1 MLEAT
6 WHRTWNLPRRQP
18 CRSPDQEALPRP
30 RDRPA
35 TCAWR
40 TTWRFRAGSSCP
52 HTFRP
57 PQSTRKQ
64 TASNAGSP
72 TRRASSGLPDVPD
85 RQGSRDGRAAVPW
98 QRVPSAVDEVVV
110 APAGLNVRLAPGIRH
125 RSEGRRR
132 AGAPTPLQ
140 AGRLPPPCRPLG
152 PKGSSLPRRMPREA
166 TRGSRSRPRLRKTVP
181 AIGHE
186 SRSGDER
193 RRFVRQEHATSRDL
207 VRWHCGRPRPGH
219 RSRRPRREHPTT
231 TPQASSCWIRS
242 PSTPLTPSAKPWS
255 TRASRPR
262 SSCTG
267 VCRDRAPGGLGDD
280 RVHEAAALPGL
291 DRHQA
296 CGRQDPGHWRLN
308 SGPHGVP
315 GPRRAGKAESGLAI
329 AGPGLR

>member
-1 MLEAT
+1 MEPA
-6 WHRTWNLPRRQP
+6 
-18 CRSPDQEALPRP
+18 SPAALPKPRP
-30 RDRPA
+30 GGAAKTQRPTGHLRLA
-35 TCAWR
+35 HDLAVP
-40 TTWRFRAGSSCP
+40 GGIVMPP
-52 HTFRP
+52 HVP
-57 PQSTRKQ
+57 APQSTRKQ

-98 QRVPSAVDEVVV
+98 QRVPSAVDEVVVV

-166 TRGSRSRPRLRKTVP
+166 TRGSRSRPRLRKTAP

-207 VRWHCGRPRPGH
+207 VRCGTADVLGRVIAVVVLAANTPRH
-219 RSRRPRREHPTT
+219 RRHP
-231 TPQASSCWIRS
+231 PA
-242 PSTPLTPSAKPWS
+242 
-255 TRASRPR
+255 
-262 SSCTG
+262 
-267 VCRDRAPGGLGDD
+267 GLG
-280 RVHEAAALPGL
+280 
-291 DRHQA
+291 
-296 CGRQDPGHWRLN
+296 
-308 SGPHGVP
+308 
-315 GPRRAGKAESGLAI
+315 RRAHQ
-329 AGPGLR
+329 